1 MKIYNSIDEFTT
13 LKNAVVTIGTFD
25 GVHIGHQKIINRV
38 NEIAKATGGESVVL
52 TFFPHPRM
60 VLYPDDHGLVLLN
73 TMEEKK
79 QLLKHYGVQHLIVH
93 PFSQKFSRTSVTE
106 YIRDILVNKI
116 GTKKLVIGYDHHFG
130 RNREGTLLDLQEL
143 GIVYNYEVEEIPEQ
157 DIKEVAVSSTKIRN
171 SLLEG
176 DVATAREF
184 LGHDYSLSGIV
195 VKGKELGRTLGF
207 PTANIHIPE
216 NYKLVP
222 ANGIYA
228 VKVDLQH
235 SDKQETGMLSIGT
248 RPTFDD
254 GDVSIE
260 VNILN
265 FEKNIYGEKITVYF
279 KSRLRDEVKFDSA
292 DALVKQ
298 MEKDREETVRRLNVE
313 Y

>member
-1 MKIYNSIDEFTT
+1 MFLYNSIDEFKT

-60 VLYPDDHGLVLLN
+60 VLHPDDHGLVLLN
-73 TMEEKK
+73 TLEEKK
-79 QLLKHYGVQHLIVH
+79 QLMKQYGVQHLIVH

-106 YIRDILVNKI
+106 YVRDMLVNKI

-130 RNREGTLLDLQEL
+130 RNREGTLKDLQEL
-143 GIVYNYEVEEIPEQ
+143 GSVYNFEVEEIPEQ
-157 DIKEVAVSSTKIRN
+157 DIHDVAVSSTKIRK

-176 DVATAREF
+176 DVAAAKEF
-184 LGHDYSLSGIV
+184 LGHDYSLCGIV

-207 PTANIHIPE
+207 PTANIHVPE
-216 NYKLVP
+216 NYKLIP
-222 ANGIYA
+222 AKGIYA
-228 VKVDLQH
+228 VTVEIQNAEKH
-235 SDKQETGMLSIGT
+235 EIGMMSIGT

-254 GDVSIE
+254 GDLSIE

-265 FEKNIYGEKITVYF
+265 FEKNIYGERITVFF
-279 KSRLRDEVKFDSA
+279 KSRLRDELKFDSA
-292 DALVKQ
+292 EELVKQ
-298 MEKDREETVRRLNVE
+298 MEQDKLDTLKIFS
-313 Y
+313 